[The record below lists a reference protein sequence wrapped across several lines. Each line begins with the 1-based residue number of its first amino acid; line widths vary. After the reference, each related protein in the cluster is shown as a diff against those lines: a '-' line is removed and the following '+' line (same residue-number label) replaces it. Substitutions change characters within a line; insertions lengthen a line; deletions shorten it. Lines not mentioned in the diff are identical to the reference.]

1 MFFVSVSPFAHGHS
15 QGHLSTWMPSICC
28 MALEGVSMS
37 VRELPISPRLGR
49 RVSLPPQSVRKD
61 GHSLPHSQPLKGAPP
76 ATTRET
82 RSRALWRSAARVA
95 EASGRSA
102 PNGARGRLVAA
113 GRWIRAGRL
122 GWDRRIATGGR
133 WEETAVSEESERR
146 RVQS

>member
-1 MFFVSVSPFAHGHS
+1 MFVLFINSLHHLVDRWFTRHFEGTGFFMFFVSVSPFAHGHS

-102 PNGARGRLVAA
+102 CSARACSAPKGD
-113 GRWIRAGRL
+113 
-122 GWDRRIATGGR
+122 GWPRDVG
-133 WEETAVSEESERR
+133 
-146 RVQS
+146 